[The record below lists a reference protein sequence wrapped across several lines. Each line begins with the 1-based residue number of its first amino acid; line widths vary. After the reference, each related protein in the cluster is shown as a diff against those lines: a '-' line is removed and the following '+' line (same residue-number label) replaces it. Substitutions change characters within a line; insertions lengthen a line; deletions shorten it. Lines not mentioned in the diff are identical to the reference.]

1 MKNIVKP
8 SLLIAL
14 CAMASHASAD
24 DYLGI
29 INLEL
34 KATVVSDACVIE
46 ARDNDQTVDLGTW
59 ATKDLPRIGSTTR
72 AKKFTIALHNCPPSR
87 PVAIRFDGQFAPG
100 TTDLIGLSNTSTA
113 RNVAIEL
120 KDKNSNRQG
129 LIRYSPAITPDAN
142 GDAIF
147 DFSAS
152 IIATGSPVGPGTTKA
167 DVTFIIGY
175 Y

>member
-46 ARDNDQTVDLGTW
+46 ARDNGQTVDLGTW
-59 ATKDLPRIGSTTR
+59 ATQDLPRTGSTTR
-72 AKKFTIALHNCPPSR
+72 AKKFSISLHNCPPSR
-87 PVAIRFDGQFAPG
+87 PVAIRFDGQTASYP
-100 TTDLIGLSNTSTA
+100 DLIKLSNASTA
-113 RNVAIEL
+113 SNVAIEL
-120 KDKNSNRQG
+120 KDKHSTRLG
-129 LIRYSPAITPDAN
+129 LMSDSPTVTPDAN
-142 GDAIF
+142 GDATL
-147 DFSAS
+147 DFSANL
-152 IIATGSPVGPGTTKA
+152 IATGTPVGAGTTKA
-167 DVTFIIGY
+167 DLTFIINY